1 MPTDIKSYKIKYGGG
16 VGKSA
21 APFRM
26 KADNNDP
33 MTKNYGPVAPGKMR
47 AFGTKDSEMLDAEGT
62 DTSTALNYGAA
73 VGSSPAKGFF
83 KNLVKGVKNVGKKAI
98 GAVTGKVNDLAG
110 IDTAEVAP
118 HGDEAHTGGND
129 ATAEVTGASG
139 VVGGAMG
146 GIGAVNNPMGGAFT
160 GMANAA
166 MGSNANRTAMEEQM
180 AV

>member
-1 MPTDIKSYKIKYGGG
+1 MPNEIKYGG

-98 GAVTGKVNDLAG
+98 GAVNDLAG
-110 IDTAEVAP
+110 NNTAEVTP
-118 HGDEAHTGGND
+118 HGEEAHTGGGD
-129 ATAEVTGASG
+129 ATAETTGAIP
-139 VVGGAMG
+139 GAMS
-146 GIGAVNNPMGGAFT
+146 GIGTVNNPMGSSGGVFGNIAK
-160 GMANAA
+160 AN
-166 MGSNANRTAMEEQM
+166 MRPNEDETAMEEQM